1 MNLILSLSTEARMV
15 IAEIVTLI
23 GILIIL
29 FLYTNIKSKNILNAN
44 VIKKPNT
51 DGIKIVKKLFIIF
64 SPRYF
69 Y

>member
-29 FLYTNIKSKNILNAN
+29 FLYTNIKSKNIEDEQFYLYN
-44 VIKKPNT
+44 VEK
-51 DGIKIVKKLFIIF
+51 
-64 SPRYF
+64 R
-69 Y
+69 

>member
-29 FLYTNIKSKNILNAN
+29 FLYTNIKSKNIEDEQFYLYN
-44 VIKKPNT
+44 VEKRKE
-51 DGIKIVKKLFIIF
+51 KR
-64 SPRYF
+64 RYRKR
-69 Y
+69 

>member
-29 FLYTNIKSKNILNAN
+29 FLYTNIKSKNIEDEQFYLYN
-44 VIKKPNT
+44 VEKRKEKRKN
-51 DGIKIVKKLFIIF
+51 
-64 SPRYF
+64 
-69 Y
+69 